1 MLPSLVVRND
11 LQCYMYELHD
21 EREVENFDE
30 GVTRERGK
38 IIPKDKMDEIF
49 QNSSKKEEEYHI
61 KAINLYLEELQLR
74 PN

>member
-38 IIPKDKMDEIF
+38 IIPKDK
-49 QNSSKKEEEYHI
+49 I
-61 KAINLYLEELQLR
+61 KQAIVFDVSGS
-74 PN
+74 PNNN